1 MEKDKVFSEL
11 DILLDVVKKLKDIQ
25 IDYML
30 TGSLAMNYYAEP
42 RMTRD
47 LDFVIEIF
55 KKDINKLI
63 KRFSKDYYISENVV
77 LEALNNNS
85 SFNIIH
91 NSAVIK
97 VDFIIR
103 KNSEYRKI
111 EFNRKKIFSLEGVEI
126 NIVSKEDLIISKLFW
141 AKDSKSEK
149 QKNDI
154 INLLNTDYD
163 KGYLLKWL
171 GKLELII
178 FFKEFIDD
186 RYIK

>member
-1 MEKDKVFSEL
+1 VFSEL
-11 DILLDVVKKLKDIQ
+11 DVLIDVVNKLQDIQ

-30 TGSLAMNYYAEP
+30 TGSLSMNYYAEP

-47 LDFVIEIF
+47 IDFVIEMV
-55 KKDINKLI
+55 KKDINKMI
-63 KRFSKDYYISENVV
+63 DRFSKDYYISENAVC
-77 LEALNNNS
+77 EALDNNS

-91 NSAVIK
+91 NAAVIK
-97 VDFIIR
+97 VDFLIR

-111 EFNRKKIFSLEGVEI
+111 EFNRKKKFSLEGIDI

-141 AKDSKSEK
+141 AKESKSEQ

-154 INLLNTDYD
+154 FNLLNTEYD
-163 KGYLLKWL
+163 KEYLLKWL
-171 GKLELII
+171 RKLELIT

-186 RYIK
+186 RYIQ

>member
-1 MEKDKVFSEL
+1 MFSEL
-11 DILLDVVKKLKDIQ
+11 DVLLDVISKLKDIQ

-30 TGSLAMNYYAEP
+30 TGSLSMNYYAEP

-47 LDFVIEIF
+47 IDFVIEIF
-55 KKDINKLI
+55 KKDIIKMT
-63 KRFSKDYYISENVV
+63 KRFSNDYYISENAV
-77 LEALNNNS
+77 LEALNNSS

-91 NSAVIK
+91 NAAVIK
-97 VDFIIR
+97 VDFFIR
-103 KNSEYRKI
+103 KNSEYRTI
-111 EFNRKKIFSLEGVEI
+111 EFNRKKTFSLEGVEI

-141 AKDSKSEK
+141 AKETHSEQ

-154 INLLNTDYD
+154 INLLSTDYN
-163 KGYLLKWL
+163 KEYLLKWL
-171 GKLELII
+171 RKLELII